1 MLLLAEG
8 KEPELTLEQ
17 LYQIKGQAVTQIE
30 IAQNTLK
37 FANEKISEV
46 LSKAEEKSAKPSKDL
61 PLKGNKDEKANS

>member
-46 LSKAEEKSAKPSKDL
+46 LSKAEKKEDSKKEEKQVKSESK
-61 PLKGNKDEKANS
+61 